1 MYLANKYL
9 MIKGFFINAEKNK
22 DKFKNARNIKSIQN
36 QDYTRF
42 EKLLILFT
50 ALSSITD
57 SEIQLS

>member
-1 MYLANKYL
+1 